1 MSLGSDVFTTSR
13 FRCYVLLASAL
24 VLALLA
30 VLFAA
35 PSQAMDPLP
44 EQQVAVPSC
53 VDMYFA
59 QPVGSICSDEVRC
72 LDGYVTQPVGQNC
85 ACYAMEI
92 VTVDG
97 ETVTFA
103 CSVYY
108 AYAYAYTYADSE
120 PTEAT
125 AAALPLATAPSSTPE
140 QSTTPEPQPTVTPEP
155 TSTSVPKA
163 VPDDTVTA
171 TATSGPVA
179 SVTATATSGPVA
191 AVTATATSGPVASVT
206 ATATSG
212 PVASVT
218 ATATSGP
225 VASVTATA
233 TSEPTVAEP
242 TPTPSVF
249 PAEIIPVQSGATLQ
263 GTVSGPCPCAIT
275 VKFSNGVTVSTVT
288 RPDGSWSVP
297 LAAGSSGAALV
308 SSAGVTATI
317 VVTLAAPPVQSTSTP
332 TQVIVLPVDTDVLVP
347 GVVIPVAEL
356 QSDSQVVQPPLAL
369 TGAGTPPVGSAV
381 GLAMIFIG
389 LIALGWGRR
398 LKACAG

>member
-163 VPDDTVTA
+163 VPDDT
-171 TATSGPVA
+171 
-179 SVTATATSGPVA
+179 
-191 AVTATATSGPVASVT
+191 
-206 ATATSG
+206 
-212 PVASVT
+212 VT